1 MTTLQTNSIR
11 NESSADLLIQRA
23 QTSGPAAESAP
34 GFDGVLE
41 AFTKTEQQ
49 IEQTEELSD
58 VDESSEDESSEA
70 ASDEDSEVSSED
82 SQSAPDADKAGSTTS
97 NQESHDQRPIDQQ
110 SSWAASL
117 QVHSAEDLGLI
128 LSNAAQIDL
137 ADLAKTQLQGQ
148 QHTKP
153 TVQQGNE
160 STRTPEQP
168 TSSQPKANPQHASR
182 VLKTSQ
188 SQYQGVNQFGS
199 FDSFKDAADSVV
211 KVAPTT
217 PQHGAEPTTTTHVA
231 THTVA
236 VQASQAVQAAVPD
249 VVARNGQPRGNVN
262 AQAAAVDASRAI
274 TGTESTSKP
283 SSGQSGL
290 DLGDRSQQSQ
300 SLSQMKAENDRPLM
314 RRQVMA
320 QVQRGLASIMNTK
333 GGTMKMR
340 LSPDHLGDIKIEL
353 STKAGE
359 VRINIDAANDDA
371 RSMLKEGLEGLRH
384 MMESRGV
391 RIDELRVNDPQQS
404 AFDQMLSSSDDQ
416 QSNADRDPQ
425 ERESNQGSSGGSNE
439 TEMSSDE
446 SIDNDIPQSI
456 WTQLGLDAIA

>member
-1 MTTLQTNSIR
+1 MTTLQTNSAR
-11 NESSADLLIQRA
+11 NDSSADLLIQRA

-41 AFTKTEQQ
+41 AFTKTEQE

-82 SQSAPDADKAGSTTS
+82 SQSAPDGDEAGNTAS
-97 NQESHDQRPIDQQ
+97 NQESHDRRPIDQQ
-110 SSWAASL
+110 SSSASSL
-117 QVHSAEDLGLI
+117 QVHSADDLGLI
-128 LSNAAQIDL
+128 LTNAAQIDL
-137 ADLAKTQLQGQ
+137 ADLAKSQLQGQ

-153 TVQQGNE
+153 TAQQGTE

-168 TSSQPKANPQHASR
+168 TSSQPKENTQHASSAAR
-182 VLKTSQ
+182 TNQ

-199 FDSFKDAADSVV
+199 FDSFKDAAESAV
-211 KVAPTT
+211 KTAPTT
-217 PQHGAEPTTTTHVA
+217 PQHSAEPTSTAHVTTQA
-231 THTVA
+231 AA
-236 VQASQAVQAAVPD
+236 VQASQAVQAVVSD
-249 VVARNGQPRGNVN
+249 VATRNGQPKGNLN

-314 RRQVMA
+314 RRQVMG

-340 LSPDHLGDIKIEL
+340 LSPDHLGEIKIEL
-353 STKAGE
+353 TTKAGE
-359 VRINIDAANDDA
+359 VRVNIDAANDDA

-391 RIDELRVNDPQQS
+391 RIDELRVNDPQHS
-404 AFDQMLSSSDDQ
+404 AFDQMLSSSDDH
-416 QSNADRDPQ
+416 QSQADRDPQ
-425 ERESNQGSSGGSNE
+425 EHESDQGSSGGSNE
-439 TEMSSDE
+439 SELSSDE
-446 SIDNDIPQSI
+446 SIDNDTPQSI